1 MNKYET
7 IYLNWYNNFYSTKY
21 MSIYYNINQSK
32 LKRQIS
38 RGRRIHYKKHNEF
51 VLPKN
56 LSAKQVLNRCFE

>member
-1 MNKYET
+1 
-7 IYLNWYNNFYSTKY
+7 

-51 VLPKN
+51 VLPEN